1 MKSKVFR
8 KSDCIM
14 IAALI
19 LLMFLF
25 LYHGID
31 IDYKIEDENIKI
43 NWFTGVNIPFKDIE
57 SVKMLDSTPNMIKIM
72 GMDFMNIRQGIYS
85 LEGIGRVK
93 MYARDIRRK
102 MVLVKTSKMTYA
114 LTPKDPIQF
123 TKLLLEHNE

>member
-1 MKSKVFR
+1 MKSKVFK

-19 LLMFLF
+19 LLMVLF
-25 LYHGID
+25 LYRGID

-43 NWFTGVNIPFKDIE
+43 NWFTGVSIPFKDIE

>member
-1 MKSKVFR
+1 MKSKVFK

-43 NWFTGVNIPFKDIE
+43 NWFTGVSIPFKDIE